1 MNNVLKIRGMCSNFK
16 HDKYFHDEQSDNLK
30 VSMQSCKWLEPKHV
44 MKNDSHARVVRSVI
58 KTAGNNHRRYCKKSK
73 LKKGKTLTNELR
85 FNLGISG
92 SQKLR
97 YLSSK
102 TCPIMHY

>member
-1 MNNVLKIRGMCSNFK
+1 
-16 HDKYFHDEQSDNLK
+16 
-30 VSMQSCKWLEPKHV
+30 MQSCKWLEPKHV

-58 KTAGNNHRRYCKKSK
+58 KTAGNKVMVTGANIVNSNKENNWEWMK
-73 LKKGKTLTNELR
+73 LNSLR
-85 FNLGISG
+85 SNLGISG

-102 TCPIMHY
+102 TCPIRSYDKGNRG

>member
-1 MNNVLKIRGMCSNFK
+1 
-16 HDKYFHDEQSDNLK
+16 
-30 VSMQSCKWLEPKHV
+30 

-58 KTAGNNHRRYCKKSK
+58 KTAGNNHGCYCKKSK
-73 LKKGKTLTNELR
+73 LKKKTLTNELR